1 MTRFLVAAFIGL
13 WFGVAH
19 AFDPFVVR
27 DIRVEGIQR
36 IEAGTVFS
44 YLPVKVGET
53 MTNEKAAAA
62 IKALFAT
69 GFFKDVRL
77 EVQRDVLIV
86 AVEERPAVSQI
97 DIIGNKEFEKDALI
111 KGLREIGLAEGRSFD
126 KALLDLAEQEI
137 KRQYLAHGR
146 YGASVVTTVTPLER
160 NRVGVS
166 FAINEGDVTKI
177 RQINIIGNHAFTE
190 KDLLQQF
197 VLQTPN
203 WLSWYTKN
211 DQYSKQK
218 LSGDL
223 ETLRSY
229 YLNNGYL
236 EFNIDSTQVSIT
248 PDKKD
253 IYITI
258 NVTEGDKYN
267 VSDVKL
273 GGEMLVPEAE
283 LRGLIQLKPGD
294 TFSRQKLTESTK
306 KITDRLGNEGYAFA
320 NANAVPEL
328 DKAAKR
334 VALTIMIDPGRRVYV
349 HRINIAGNTRTR
361 DEVIRR
367 EMRQLEGAYYDSAKI
382 QQSKQRLDRLGYF
395 TDVEV
400 ETPAVPGTSDQL
412 DVNFK
417 VKERPTGAVTV
428 GAGFSSTDKLILSGS
443 VTQQNIFGSG
453 KYLSLALST
462 SRITRNAAVSYTDP
476 YYTVDGVS
484 RGFDIYDRH
493 TDASLLGL
501 GYYTTNT
508 TGGGM
513 RFGVPLTE
521 VDSLGFG
528 IAAESTR
535 VGISDLS
542 PQQYVNF
549 VNIFGK
555 NNTAIPGTLGWV
567 RDARDSALQPTKG
580 TMIRANVE
588 GGLPGGTLKYYKLTE
603 QMQWFHPLS
612 RTYTLMLNG
621 EIGVADGTG
630 GKPLPFY
637 KNYYAGGITSVRGY
651 DSYSLGPRDSLN
663 AILGGNK
670 RLVGNAEVLFPM
682 PGTATGTDKSMRLSV
697 FLDAGQVYG
706 ADEKMRLSD
715 LRYSTGLS
723 FSWVSPMGPLR
734 LSYGKPLNAKAED
747 KIQHLQ
753 FQLGQVF

>member
-1 MTRFLVAAFIGL
+1 MTRYLIAAFFCL
-13 WFGVAH
+13 FAGVAQ

-86 AVEERPAVSQI
+86 MVEERPSVSQI
-97 DIIGNKEFEKDALI
+97 DFIGNKEFDKEALA
-111 KGLREIGLAEGRSFD
+111 KGLRETGLAEGRSFD
-126 KALLDLAEQEI
+126 KALLDQAEQEI
-137 KRQYLAHGR
+137 KRQYLARGR
-146 YGASVVTTVTPLER
+146 YGASVVSTVTPLER

-166 FAINEGDVTKI
+166 FSINEGDVTKI
-177 RQINIIGNHAFTE
+177 HEVNIIGNKAFKE
-190 KDLLQQF
+190 KDLLQLF
-197 VLQTPN
+197 VLQTPG
-203 WLSWYTKN
+203 WLTWYTKN

-223 ETLRSY
+223 ETLRSH

-258 NVTEGDKYN
+258 NITEGEKYT

-273 GGEMLVPEAE
+273 GGDMLLPEPE
-283 LRGLIQLKPGD
+283 LRSMIQLKAGD

-334 VALTIMIDPGRRVYV
+334 VGLTIMIDPGRRVYV
-349 HRINIAGNTRTR
+349 RRINISGNTRSR
-361 DEVIRR
+361 DEVVRR
-367 EMRQLEGAYYDSAKI
+367 EMRQLEGAYYDSDKI
-382 QQSKQRLDRLGYF
+382 QKSKQRLDRLGYF
-395 TDVEV
+395 TEVDV
-400 ETPAVPGTSDQL
+400 ETPAVTGTSDQV

-417 VKERPTGAVTV
+417 VKERPTGAITI
-428 GAGFSSTDKLILSGS
+428 GAGFSSSEKLILSGS
-443 VTQQNIFGSG
+443 ITQQNIFGSG
-453 KYLSLALST
+453 KHVTANLST
-462 SRITRNAAVSYTDP
+462 SKINRNISLSYTDP
-476 YYTVDGVS
+476 YHTVDGVS
-484 RGFDIYDRH
+484 RGFDVYSRR
-493 TDASLLGL
+493 TDASMLGL
-501 GYYTTNT
+501 GFYTTNT
-508 TGGGM
+508 LGA
-513 RFGVPLTE
+513 GVRYGIPLTE
-521 VDSLGFG
+521 VDNLGLG
-528 IAAESTR
+528 LAAENTRLGVDST
-535 VGISDLS
+535 S
-542 PQQYVNF
+542 PLRYQEF
-549 VNIFGK
+549 VNIFG
-555 NNTAIPGTLGWV
+555 NNNNAIPGSIGWT
-567 RDARDSALQPTKG
+567 RDQRDNALMPTSG
-580 TMIRANVE
+580 MLIRANLE
-588 GGLPGGTLKYYKLTE
+588 AGLPGGTLKYYKLTD
-603 QMQWFHPLS
+603 QVQWYYPIS
-612 RTYTLMLNG
+612 SSYTLMLNG
-621 EIGVADGTG
+621 EIGAASGMG

-637 KNYYAGGITSVRGY
+637 KNLYAGGVTSVRGY
-651 DSYSLGPRDSLN
+651 DSYSLGPRDAN
-663 AILGGNK
+663 DAILGGTK
-670 RLVGNAEVLFPM
+670 RIVGNAEVVFPM
-682 PGTATGTDKSMRLSV
+682 PGTGADRSMRLSV

-706 ADEKMRLSD
+706 AEEKMRLSE

-723 FSWVSPMGPLR
+723 FIWISPLGPIR
-734 LSYGKPLNAKAED
+734 LSYGKPLNAKESD
-747 KIQHLQ
+747 KVQHLQ

>member
-1 MTRFLVAAFIGL
+1 MIRHLAVALICMWVGA
-13 WFGVAH
+13 AH

-53 MTNEKAAAA
+53 MTDEKAVAA

-86 AVEERPAVSQI
+86 LVEERPAVSQI
-97 DIIGNKEFEKDALI
+97 DFIGNKEFDKEALR
-111 KGLREIGLAEGRSFD
+111 KGLREIGLAEGRSLD
-126 KALLDLAEQEI
+126 KALLDQAEQEI

-166 FAINEGDVTKI
+166 FSINEGDVTKI
-177 RQINIIGNHAFTE
+177 RQINIIGNRMFNE
-190 KDLLQQF
+190 KDLLQLF
-197 VLQTPN
+197 VLQRPG
-203 WLSWYTKN
+203 WLTWYTKN

-223 ETLRSY
+223 ETLRSH

-236 EFNIDSTQVSIT
+236 EFDIASTQVSIT

-258 NVTEGDKYN
+258 NLTEGEKYT
-267 VSDVKL
+267 VSDVKV
-273 GGEMLVPEAE
+273 GGEMLLPETE
-283 LRGLIQLKPGD
+283 VLRMIQFKAGE
-294 TFSRQKLTESTK
+294 TFSREKLSESTK

-349 HRINIAGNTRTR
+349 RRINISGNTRTR
-361 DEVIRR
+361 DEVARR
-367 EMRQLEGAYYDSAKI
+367 EMRQLEGAYYDGDKI
-382 QQSKQRLDRLGYF
+382 QKSKQRLERLGYF
-395 TDVEV
+395 SEVDVD
-400 ETPAVPGTSDQL
+400 TPGVPNTSDQV

-417 VKERPTGAVTV
+417 VKEKPTGAIMV
-428 GAGFSSTDKLILSGS
+428 GAGLSSTEKLVLSGS
-443 VTQQNIFGSG
+443 ITQQNIFGSG
-453 KYLSLALST
+453 KHLSLQLNT
-462 SRITRNAAVSYTDP
+462 SKISRNMGLSYTDP

-484 RGFDIYDRH
+484 RGFDLYDRRVN
-493 TDASLLGL
+493 ASLLGL

-508 TGGGM
+508 IGGGV
-513 RFGVPLTE
+513 RYGVPLTD
-521 VDSLGFG
+521 VDNLGFG
-528 IAAESTR
+528 LGVENTKIGVNET
-535 VGISDLS
+535 S
-542 PQQYVNF
+542 PQRYQDF
-549 VNIFGK
+549 VNIFGQD
-555 NNTAIPGTLGWV
+555 NSAFPGTIGWL
-567 RDARDSALQPTKG
+567 RDQRDSAILPTKG
-580 TMIRANVE
+580 ILVRSSLEA
-588 GGLPGGTLKYYKLTE
+588 GLPGGTLKYYKLTE
-603 QMQWFHPLS
+603 QAQWYYPIS

-621 EIGVADGTG
+621 EIGVADGMG

-637 KNYYAGGITSVRGY
+637 KNLYAGGVNSVRGY
-651 DSYSLGPRDSLN
+651 QSYSLGPRDAFGS
-663 AILGGNK
+663 ILGGSK
-670 RLVGNAEVLFPM
+670 RLVGNAEVLFPV
-682 PGTATGTDKSMRLSV
+682 PGAGVDRSMRLAM
-697 FLDAGQVYG
+697 FLDTGQVFG
-706 ADEKMRLSD
+706 ADEKMRLSE

-723 FSWVSPMGPLR
+723 FSWNSPMGPLR
-734 LSYGKPLNAKAED
+734 LSYGRPLNAKPQD
-747 KIQHLQ
+747 QVQHFQ
-753 FQLGQVF
+753 FQFGQVF

>member
-1 MTRFLVAAFIGL
+1 MIRYFTVALICMWVGA
-13 WFGVAH
+13 AH
-19 AFDPFVVR
+19 AFDAFVVR

-53 MTNEKAAAA
+53 MTDEKAAAA

-86 AVEERPAVSQI
+86 VVEERPAVSQI
-97 DIIGNKEFEKDALI
+97 DFIGNKEFDKDALK
-111 KGLREIGLAEGRSFD
+111 KGLREIGLAEGRSLD
-126 KALLDLAEQEI
+126 KALLDQAEQEI
-137 KRQYLAHGR
+137 KRQYLARGR

-166 FAINEGDVTKI
+166 FSIDEGEVTKI
-177 RQINIIGNHAFTE
+177 RQINIIGNKAFKE
-190 KDLLQQF
+190 KDLLALF
-197 VLQTPN
+197 VLQTPG
-203 WLSWYTKN
+203 WMTWYTKN

-223 ETLRSY
+223 ESLRSH

-258 NVTEGDKYN
+258 NLTEGEKYT
-267 VSDVKL
+267 VSEVKL
-273 GGEMLVPEAE
+273 GGEMLLPEAE
-283 LRGLIQLKPGD
+283 LRSLIQLKPGE
-294 TFSRQKLTESTK
+294 TFSREKLSGSTK

-349 HRINIAGNTRTR
+349 RRINISGNTRSR

-367 EMRQLEGAYYDSAKI
+367 EMRQFEGAYYDGDKI
-382 QQSKQRLDRLGYF
+382 QKSKQRLERTAYF
-395 TDVEV
+395 SEVDVD
-400 ETPAVPGTSDQL
+400 TPAVPGTSDQV

-417 VKERPTGAVTV
+417 VKEKSTGSIMI
-428 GAGFSSTDKLILSGS
+428 GAGFSSTEKVVLSGS

-453 KYLSLALST
+453 KHVALMLNT
-462 SRITRNAAVSYTDP
+462 SKVTRNIGLSYTDP

-484 RGFDIYDRH
+484 RGFDLYDRR

-501 GYYTTNT
+501 GYYTTAT
-508 TGGGM
+508 IGGGV
-513 RFGVPLTE
+513 RFGVPLTD
-521 VDSLGFG
+521 VDNLGLG
-528 IAAESTR
+528 IGAENTKLG
-535 VGISDLS
+535 VNETS
-542 PQQYVNF
+542 PQRYQDF
-549 VNIFGK
+549 VAIFGTS
-555 NNTAIPGTLGWV
+555 NTSVPGTIGWA
-567 RDARDSALQPTKG
+567 RDQRDSAVLPTKG
-580 TMIRANVE
+580 ALMRASAE
-588 GGLPGGTLKYYKLTE
+588 AGLPGGTLKYYKLTG
-603 QMQWFHPLS
+603 QAQWYYPIS

-621 EIGVADGTG
+621 EIGAANGMG

-637 KNYYAGGITSVRGY
+637 KNFYAGGVTSVRGY
-651 DSYSLGPRDSLN
+651 DSYSLGPRDSLG
-663 AILGGNK
+663 AILGGTK
-670 RLVGNAEVLFPM
+670 RMVGNAEVLFPV
-682 PGTATGTDKSMRLSV
+682 PGMGVDRSMRLAAFV
-697 FLDAGQVYG
+697 DAGQVFG
-706 ADEKMRLSD
+706 SDEQVRVSD
-715 LRYSTGLS
+715 LRYSTGLA
-723 FSWVSPMGPLR
+723 FSWNSPMGPLR
-734 LSYGKPLNAKAED
+734 LSYGHPLNAKADD
-747 KIQHLQ
+747 KVQHLQ
-753 FQLGQVF
+753 FQFGQVF

>member
-53 MTNEKAAAA
+53 MTDEKAAAA

-97 DIIGNKEFEKDALI
+97 DFIGNKEFEKDALR
-111 KGLREIGLAEGRSFD
+111 KGLKEIGLSEGRSFD

-166 FAINEGDVTKI
+166 FSINEGDVTKI
-177 RQINIIGNHAFTE
+177 RQINIIGNKAFRE

-197 VLQTPN
+197 VLQTPG

-258 NVTEGDKYN
+258 NITEGEKYT
-267 VSDVKL
+267 VSDVRL
-273 GGEMLVPEAE
+273 GGEMLVPEAA

-294 TFSRQKLTESTK
+294 TFSRQKLTDSTK

-328 DKAAKR
+328 DKTAKR

-367 EMRQLEGAYYDSAKI
+367 EMRQLEGAYYDGAKI

-395 TDVEV
+395 TEVDV

-417 VKERPTGAVTV
+417 VKERPTGAITV
-428 GAGFSSTDKLILSGS
+428 GAGFSSTEKLILSGAI
-443 VTQQNIFGSG
+443 TQQNIFGSG
-453 KYLSLALST
+453 KYLSLQLST
-462 SRITRNAAVSYTDP
+462 SRINRNLAVSYTDP

-484 RGFDIYDRH
+484 RGFDLYDRH

-508 TGGGM
+508 TGGGV

-521 VDSLGFG
+521 VDSFGFG
-528 IAAESTR
+528 LAAESTR
-535 VGISDLS
+535 IGINDLS
-542 PQQYVNF
+542 PQRYVDF

-555 NNTAIPGTLGWV
+555 DNTAIPGTVGWI
-567 RDARDSALQPTKG
+567 RDARDSALQPTTG
-580 TMIRANVE
+580 ALIRANLE
-588 GGLPGGTLKYYKLTE
+588 AGLPGGTLKYYKLTE
-603 QMQWFHPLS
+603 QMQWFYPLS

-637 KNYYAGGITSVRGY
+637 KNFYAGGITSVRGY
-651 DSYSLGPRDSLN
+651 DSYSLGPRDVLN
-663 AILGGNK
+663 SFLGGNK

-682 PGTATGTDKSMRLSV
+682 PGTGVDRSMRLSV

-706 ADEKMRLSD
+706 ADEKMRLSE

-723 FSWVSPMGPLR
+723 FSWISPMGPLR
-734 LSYGKPLNAKAED
+734 LSYGRPLNAKPED
-747 KIQHLQ
+747 KVQHLQ